1 MDISDYRGRFASFNS
16 SLELARFQ
24 NYVGLRAEPSVHEV
38 YDLFS
43 DLFSREAI
51 AELKSFR
58 EHIPANQETQ
68 IKGVDKLISSAC
80 IHFAESRASD
90 VSNELQRCEKASSI
104 EWRGQT
110 IPPAEI
116 PERLSKDPNKD
127 SRRELSARWL
137 DSVLECNDLRVA
149 RRASLNDAARLVGFD
164 SFSGIAQDSGI
175 ASGGKLELAINS
187 LLKETDSQ
195 YNAVLN
201 NLLAREVQDLSRD
214 ELSFADLPYIKAM
227 PWLDQYYSTT
237 QYVRIQDEM
246 MTGLG
251 IRRDQ
256 QREIRI
262 DSEPRVGRKRRAKCF
277 PIAPPF
283 DVRVAMLPLV
293 GAAAFLDSMEY
304 FGKTQFL
311 VWCSQDLARR
321 NPEFVYTTDSAD
333 AATSLSYS
341 YLFRY
346 LPIDIRWHL
355 DFLGG
360 TSESKAAP
368 ILRDLSF
375 DLALQARLACAEAAC
390 ENEDSPG
397 AVTEESSSN
406 YEAFFRG
413 ATSCNARKELYLF
426 VRQEG
431 EDPRTKLRALA
442 FSFTLREYLR
452 TRFGHRW
459 WMSKKAGDELVDL
472 WSTASR
478 YSVEE
483 LASLIGFGDLSF
495 DLLGHAINS
504 ALTGDRLGA

>member
-1 MDISDYRGRFASFNS
+1 MDISDYRAHFASFNS
-16 SLELARFQ
+16 ALELARFQ
-24 NYVGLRAEPSVHEV
+24 NYVGLPAEPSLHEV

-58 EHIPANQETQ
+58 EQIPANQETQ
-68 IKGVDKLISSAC
+68 IEGVDKLISTAC
-80 IHFAESRASD
+80 IHFAESRASA

-110 IPPAEI
+110 ILPAEI

-127 SRRELSARWL
+127 LRRDLAARWL

-149 RRASLNDAARLVGFD
+149 YRASLNDAAKLVGFD
-164 SFSGIAQDSGI
+164 SFSGIQQYSGI
-175 ASGGKLELAINS
+175 TSGAKLELAISS
-187 LLKETDSQ
+187 LLKEADSK
-195 YNAVLN
+195 YNATLN
-201 NLLAREVQDLSRD
+201 RLLAREVQDLSRD
-214 ELSFADLPYIKAM
+214 ELSFADLPYFQAM
-227 PWLDQYYSTT
+227 PWLDQYYSTSPC
-237 QYVRIQDEM
+237 VRIQGEM

-262 DSEPRVGRKRRAKCF
+262 DGEPRAGRKRRAACF
-277 PIAPPF
+277 LIAPPF
-283 DVRVAMLPLV
+283 DVRVAMLPLE
-293 GAAAFLDSMEY
+293 GPAAFLDSMECL
-304 FGKTQFL
+304 GKTQFL
-311 VWCSQDLARR
+311 VWCSQDLASR
-321 NPEFVYTTDSAD
+321 NPEFVYITDSAD
-333 AATSLSYS
+333 SATSLSYA

-360 TSESKAAP
+360 AAESKVAP
-368 ILRDLSF
+368 ILGDLAF
-375 DLALQARLACAEAAC
+375 DLALQTRLACVEAAY
-390 ENEDSPG
+390 ENEDSSG
-397 AVTEESSSN
+397 AATEESISN
-406 YEAFFRG
+406 YEAFFKG
-413 ATSCNARKELYLF
+413 ATSFRARKELCLLG
-426 VRQEG
+426 RQEG
-431 EDPRTKLRALA
+431 EDPLIKLRALA

-459 WMSKKAGDELVDL
+459 WTSRKAGDELVDL

-483 LASLIGFGDLSF
+483 LTSSIGFGDLSF
-495 DLLGHAINS
+495 DLLGDAINS
-504 ALTGDRLGA
+504 ALTGD